1 MNYFTIEL
9 YGRYKN
15 AEWLRIIDNYYIPN
29 IDLPCI
35 VLNTSHGLC
44 PLFPHL
50 SSDKFLPKCHF
61 LREVFFG
68 LLTSTRPPC
77 CGLIISYPLPSWLL
91 LSVLDSLLI
100 GWNIPWG
107 KWNWLFLLWL
117 PLQDTGHILKN
128 HYAAKKKKNWKL
140 VLIFPESFKITR
152 NFPLIIHNKVS
163 KNLLS
168 NFSSLLHSIS
178 HWQHSCHQKL
188 SFSPNFVKLPLK
200 AHFCCTFPL
209 SPSSLTL
216 QSSQVPNLGSFQ
228 FIGSSDFSNSSQQ
241 SFRGRGEKDSRGH
254 R

>member
-1 MNYFTIEL
+1 MSL
-9 YGRYKN
+9 SQRS
-15 AEWLRIIDNYYIPN
+15 
-29 IDLPCI
+29 
-35 VLNTSHGLC
+35 VLW
-44 PLFPHL
+44 PPHL
-50 SSDKFLPKCHF
+50 YQAPMLWAHHKLPSSFMVTPFSFRFSTYWLKHSM
-61 LREVFFG
+61 REMK
-68 LLTSTRPPC
+68 LALLALTSSTRYW
-77 CGLIISYPLPSWLL
+77 SHFKK
-91 LSVLDSLLI
+91 SLRS
-100 GWNIPWG
+100 
-107 KWNWLFLLWL
+107 
-117 PLQDTGHILKN
+117 
-128 HYAAKKKKNWKL
+128 KKKKNWKL